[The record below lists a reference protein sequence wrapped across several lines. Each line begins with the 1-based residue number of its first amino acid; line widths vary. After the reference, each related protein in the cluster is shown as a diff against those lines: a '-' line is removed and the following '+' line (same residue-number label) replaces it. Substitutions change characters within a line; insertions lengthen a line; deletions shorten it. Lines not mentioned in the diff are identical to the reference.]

1 MDHRPT
7 CKRQNYKVIKNNIKN
22 YITLSMAMLFQ
33 ICNTKVMF
41 MRNKMNIIKI
51 KNFCFVKDN
60 VKRMRRGPT
69 E

>member
-1 MDHRPT
+1 
-7 CKRQNYKVIKNNIKN
+7 
-22 YITLSMAMLFQ
+22 MAMLFQ

-51 KNFCFVKDN
+51 KNFCFVKGN
-60 VKRMRRGPT
+60 VKRMRRGTT